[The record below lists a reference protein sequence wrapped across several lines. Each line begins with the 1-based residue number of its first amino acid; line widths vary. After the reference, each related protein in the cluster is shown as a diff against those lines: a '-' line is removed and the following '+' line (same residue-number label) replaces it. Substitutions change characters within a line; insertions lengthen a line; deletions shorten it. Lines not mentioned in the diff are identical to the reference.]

1 MADFTTKQKSNFATL
16 SSYLNSLGL
25 GELFTVDAN
34 GKPGGFLYEQIIDGV
49 ETAPELQ
56 IALESNDT
64 FRNRYQ
70 IIFDMRERANKGEV
84 VNVPTVDQV
93 REYEVTYA
101 RTMAQF
107 GVPASFYDSY
117 DDAHKAIATNLSM
130 EQVTERINNSYSIVK
145 NLPQEVKDV
154 FNEYYG
160 EMAGEQGLL
169 MAVLDPTKANAVLEK
184 STRAAAFGG
193 FGRTQNLN
201 ISKTQAEQY
210 ALLNKDVSYAASDA
224 AKVAD
229 LTSLESSTLG
239 ESANVITSDAAFKA
253 GALGDTEATKDLE
266 NRLLGRQLRQRDTAG
281 GAFVSQSGTTG
292 LGGQK

>member
-1 MADFTTKQKSNFATL
+1 MAETFATL
-16 SSYLNSLGL
+16 ASYLTSLGL
-25 GELFTVDAN
+25 GELFTIDAN
-34 GKPGGFLYEQIIDGV
+34 GNPGGFLYEQMVNGV
-49 ETAPELQ
+49 ESAPELE
-56 IALESNDT
+56 IALENNET
-64 FRNRYQ
+64 FRKRYG
-70 IIFDMRERANKGEV
+70 IIFDMRARSAAGEMV
-84 VNVPTVDQV
+84 QVPSVQDV
-93 REYEVTYA
+93 RNYEVTYA

-117 DDAHKAIATNLSM
+117 DDAHKAIATNLNM
-130 EQVTERINNSYSIVK
+130 DQITERINNSYGIVK

-210 ALLNKDVSYAASDA
+210 ASLNKDVSYAASDA

-253 GALGDTEATKDLE
+253 GALGDIEATKDLE
-266 NRLLGRQLRQRDTAG
+266 NRLLGRQLRQRDTTG
-281 GAFVSQSGTTG
+281 GAYVSTTG
-292 LGGQK
+292 TSGLGTQR

>member
-1 MADFTTKQKSNFATL
+1 MD
-16 SSYLNSLGL
+16 
-25 GELFTVDAN
+25 
-34 GKPGGFLYEQIIDGV
+34 QI
-49 ETAPELQ
+49 
-56 IALESNDT
+56 
-64 FRNRYQ
+64 
-70 IIFDMRERANKGEV
+70 
-84 VNVPTVDQV
+84 
-93 REYEVTYA
+93 
-101 RTMAQF
+101 
-107 GVPASFYDSY
+107 
-117 DDAHKAIATNLSM
+117 
-130 EQVTERINNSYSIVK
+130 TERINNSYGIVK

-169 MAVLDPTKANAVLEK
+169 MAILDPTKANAVLEK

-210 ALLNKDVSYAASDA
+210 ASLNKDVSYAASDA

-229 LTSLESSTLG
+229 LTSLESSTFG

-266 NRLLGRQLRQRDTAG
+266 NRLLGRQLRQRDTSG
-281 GAFVSQSGTTG
+281 GAYVSATGTSG
-292 LGGQK
+292 LGTQR